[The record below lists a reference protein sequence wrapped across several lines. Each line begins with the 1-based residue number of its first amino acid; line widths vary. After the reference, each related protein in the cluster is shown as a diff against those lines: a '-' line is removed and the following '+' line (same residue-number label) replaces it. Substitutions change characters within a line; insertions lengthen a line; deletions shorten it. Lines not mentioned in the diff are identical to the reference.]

1 VTNGMPDPA
10 RRTIATAVRRIL
22 CIALASDDPEAIKAA
37 AILSERAL
45 STCEQEYA
53 EESSAEETVSTEAKK
68 DLLM

>member
-1 VTNGMPDPA
+1 MTNGMPDPA

>member
-1 VTNGMPDPA
+1 MAGMPDSA
-10 RRTIATAVRRIL
+10 RRTVAVAVRKIL
-22 CIALASDDPEAIKAA
+22 ALALAAGDAEEIKAA

-53 EESSAEETVSTEAKK
+53 EAPSADEAATIEAKK

>member
-1 VTNGMPDPA
+1 
-10 RRTIATAVRRIL
+10 
-22 CIALASDDPEAIKAA
+22 LANDDPEAVKAA

-53 EESSAEETVSTEAKK
+53 EETADEAVSIEAKK